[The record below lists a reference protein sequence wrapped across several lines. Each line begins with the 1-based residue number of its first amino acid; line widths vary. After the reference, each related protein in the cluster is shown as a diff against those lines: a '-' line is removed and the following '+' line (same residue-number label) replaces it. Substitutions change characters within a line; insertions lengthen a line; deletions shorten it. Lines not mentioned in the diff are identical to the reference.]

1 MANDNYPDDIR
12 QFDDHPGSPFYDDS
26 GFESAVDEVF
36 DELLDDSVKV
46 AEIVSEMTNA
56 KYDELMKA
64 VYESFSDNQLA
75 LNMIDSLHD
84 AEPQLFQEALTD
96 NKKFLNDKAVELIND
111 AVYEYAENIVLKQK

>member
-12 QFDDHPGSPFYDDS
+12 EYDNHPGSPFYDDS

-56 KYDELMKA
+56 KYDQLIKA

-84 AEPQLFQEALTD
+84 AEPQLFQEALTE
-96 NKKFLNDKAVELIND
+96 NKKFLNDKAVELIDD

>member
-1 MANDNYPDDIR
+1 MPNDNYPDDIR

-56 KYDELMKA
+56 KYDELIKA

-96 NKKFLNDKAVELIND
+96 NKKFLNDKAVELIDD

>member
-64 VYESFSDNQLA
+64 VYESFSNDKLA
-75 LNMIDSLHD
+75 LVMIDYLHD

-96 NKKFLNDKAVELIND
+96 NKKFLNDKAVELIDD
-111 AVYEYAENIVLKQK
+111 AVYEYSENIVLKQK

>member
-64 VYESFSDNQLA
+64 VYESFSDDKLA
-75 LNMIDSLHD
+75 LVMIDYLHD

-96 NKKFLNDKAVELIND
+96 NKKFLNDKAVELIDD

>member
-36 DELLDDSVKV
+36 EELLDDSVKV
-46 AEIVSEMTNA
+46 AEIISEMTNA

-96 NKKFLNDKAVELIND
+96 NKKFLNDKAVELIDD

>member
-1 MANDNYPDDIR
+1 MNDNYPDDIR

-36 DELLDDSVKV
+36 DELIDDSVKV
-46 AEIVSEMTNA
+46 AEIISEMTNA

-64 VYESFSDNQLA
+64 VYEPFSDDKLA
-75 LNMIDSLHD
+75 LVMIDYLHD

-111 AVYEYAENIVLKQK
+111 AVYEYSENIVLKQK

>member
-1 MANDNYPDDIR
+1 MNDNYPDDIR
-12 QFDDHPGSPFYDDS
+12 QFDGTPGSPFYDDS

-64 VYESFSDNQLA
+64 VYESFSDDKLA
-75 LNMIDSLHD
+75 LVMIDYLHD

-96 NKKFLNDKAVELIND
+96 NKKFLNDKAVELIDD

>member
-36 DELLDDSVKV
+36 EELLDDSVKV

-64 VYESFSDNQLA
+64 VYESFSDDKLA
-75 LNMIDSLHD
+75 LVMIDYLHD

-96 NKKFLNDKAVELIND
+96 NKKFLNDKAVELIDD

>member
-64 VYESFSDNQLA
+64 VYESFSNNQLA

-96 NKKFLNDKAVELIND
+96 NKKFLNDKAVELIDD

>member
-56 KYDELMKA
+56 KYDELIKA
-64 VYESFSDNQLA
+64 VYESFSDNELA

-96 NKKFLNDKAVELIND
+96 NKKFLNDKAVELIDD